1 MKKSLTWKKELEVK
15 IKAGSK
21 KDVGKERKKWNVE
34 KKSCGSRKKSFGSKV
49 IAGRSKCDSS
59 EPS

>member
-1 MKKSLTWKKELEVK
+1 MKKSLKWKKELEVK

-21 KDVGKERKKWNVE
+21 KDVGKERKQWNVE
-34 KKSCGSRKKSFGSKV
+34 KKSCGSKV

-59 EPS
+59 EPL